1 MKLYEG
7 MFIIDNTIAN
17 ADWDAAAKQVSDI
30 LENRGAEVVNN
41 EKWEERR
48 LAYKLKGH
56 KRGTYLLIY
65 FKAPPDSITP
75 IKRDL
80 QLSDNVLRSLI
91 VKIDK
96 IKEPVAEA
104 ESPEKEPVTKEAES
118 PEKEPVAPVASE

>member
-1 MKLYEG
+1 

-17 ADWDAAAKQVSDI
+17 ADWDAAVKQVSDI
-30 LENRGAEVVNN
+30 LENRGAEVIKS
-41 EKWEERR
+41 EKWEERK

-56 KRGTYLLIY
+56 KRGTYLLTY
-65 FKAPPDSITP
+65 FKASPDSVTP

-96 IKEPVAEA
+96 IKEAVTKEA
-104 ESPEKEPVTKEAES
+104 QSPEKEPT
-118 PEKEPVAPVASE
+118 APVASK

>member
-17 ADWDAAAKQVSDI
+17 ADWDAAVKQVSDI
-30 LENRGAEVVNN
+30 LENKGAEIVKS
-41 EKWEERR
+41 EKWEERK

-65 FKAPPDSITP
+65 FKAPPDSIIP

-96 IKEPVAEA
+96 IKEPVSRET
-104 ESPEKEPVTKEAES
+104 EPLEKEPTAS
-118 PEKEPVAPVASE
+118 VALEDK

>member
-30 LENRGAEVVNN
+30 LENRGAEVIKS
-41 EKWEERR
+41 EKWEERK

-65 FKAPPDSITP
+65 FKAPPDSVTP

-96 IKEPVAEA
+96 IKEPVTKGT
-104 ESPEKEPVTKEAES
+104 EKPKEEPT
-118 PEKEPVAPVASE
+118 APVASK